1 MHPYLHQFDLYP
13 NLNSTFTPNFIKTIM
28 SVREGTTKADD
39 AFNSKQ
45 LKDIFKTVIYN
56 YNNHFNLL

>member
-1 MHPYLHQFDLYP
+1 
-13 NLNSTFTPNFIKTIM
+13 M

-45 LKDIFKTVIYN
+45 LKDMFKTVIYN
-56 YNNHFNLL
+56 YNPNVRKNYNYI